1 MDCLP
6 AVPTEILQ
14 AAPIKDILITDSVFY
29 TEQELPS
36 NLHYLSASELIGEAT
51 IRIHERRPVSPLFA
65 YNRKGDEA

>member
-1 MDCLP
+1 MDCL
-6 AVPTEILQ
+6 Q
-14 AAPIKDILITDSVFY
+14 ADPIKDIFITDSVY

-36 NLHYLSASELIGEAT
+36 NLHYLSASELIGEAI